1 MESNNFSK
9 GLRNSLKFL
18 DNEFVYWI
26 IVIILFLYNT
36 CIFMNINDFFSN
48 MYEFGI
54 VRVIVLLLILY
65 VSQKSYLIA
74 LLLAMSY
81 LLSVKFNK
89 ENFESMMNNQD
100 SNHDSEYDGESDEP
114 INQHHSEEMEKYNN
128 NMIDSSAMDFNAED
142 QKMDITNQFDDKSSD
157 EMEGFN
163 NNLFTSQSMDFTE
176 EDQDN
181 GVNNQF
187 DDSKMKENFSSE
199 ESSDSMMNNSLNKT
213 RCLQNY
219 DPEHQKVGDLCKPVA
234 TYEGEFNAQGLNYPI
249 GYNMN

>member
-54 VRVIVLLLILY
+54 VRVIILLLILY

-89 ENFESMMNNQD
+89 ENFETMMNRD
-100 SNHDSEYDGESDEP
+100 SMDNAEYDGESDEP
-114 INQHHSEEMEKYNN
+114 INQHHSEEMENYNN
-128 NMIDSSAMDFNAED
+128 NLIDSRAMDFNAED
-142 QKMDITNQFDDKSSD
+142 QKMGVDNQFNNQPSD

-163 NNLFTSQSMDFTE
+163 NNLFVSRRMDFNE
-176 EDQDN
+176 EDQDM
-181 GVNNQF
+181 GVKNQF
-187 DDSKMKENFSSE
+187 DDSKMKETFASE
-199 ESSDSMMNNSLNKT
+199 ESSNSMMDNSLNKT
-213 RCLQNY
+213 ECLQNY
-219 DPEHQKVGDLCKPVA
+219 NPEHQKVGDLCKPVA
-234 TYEGEFNAQGLNYPI
+234 TFEGEYNAQGLNYPI

>member
-18 DNEFVYWI
+18 DNEFVFWI

-54 VRVIVLLLILY
+54 VRVIILLLILY

-89 ENFESMMNNQD
+89 ENFESMMNSQD
-100 SNHDSEYDGESDEP
+100 SMNNSEYDGESDES
-114 INQHHSEEMEKYNN
+114 IHHDNSEEMEKYN

-142 QKMDITNQFDDKSSD
+142 QKMGVDNQFADKTSD

-163 NNLFTSQSMDFTE
+163 NNLFTSRSLDFNE
-176 EDQDN
+176 EDQDM

-187 DDSKMKENFSSE
+187 GDSKMKETFTSE
-199 ESSDSMMNNSLNKT
+199 ESSNSMMDNSLNRT
-213 RCLQNY
+213 ECLQNY

-234 TYEGEFNAQGLNYPI
+234 TFEGEYNAQGLNYPI

>member
-89 ENFESMMNNQD
+89 ENFESMMNSQD
-100 SNHDSEYDGESDEP
+100 SMNNSEYDGESDEP
-114 INQHHSEEMEKYNN
+114 IHQDNSEEMEKYNN
-128 NMIDSSAMDFNAED
+128 NMIDSRAMDFNAED
-142 QKMDITNQFDDKSSD
+142 QKMGVDNQFADKPSD

-163 NNLFTSQSMDFTE
+163 NNLFTSRSMDFNE
-176 EDQDN
+176 EDQDM

-187 DDSKMKENFSSE
+187 GDSKMKETFTSE
-199 ESSDSMMNNSLNKT
+199 ESSNSMMDNSLNRT
-213 RCLQNY
+213 ECLQNY

-234 TYEGEFNAQGLNYPI
+234 TFEGEYNTQGLNYPI

>member
-1 MESNNFSK
+1 
-9 GLRNSLKFL
+9 
-18 DNEFVYWI
+18 
-26 IVIILFLYNT
+26 
-36 CIFMNINDFFSN
+36 MNINDFFSN

-54 VRVIVLLLILY
+54 VRVIILLLILY

-89 ENFESMMNNQD
+89 ENFESMMNSQN
-100 SNHDSEYDGESDEP
+100 SMHDSEYDGESDES
-114 INQHHSEEMEKYNN
+114 IHHDNSEEMEKYNN

-142 QKMDITNQFDDKSSD
+142 QKMGVDNQFADKTSD

-163 NNLFTSQSMDFTE
+163 NNLFTSRSMDFNE
-176 EDQDN
+176 EDQDM

-187 DDSKMKENFSSE
+187 ADSKMKETFTSE
-199 ESSDSMMNNSLNKT
+199 ESSNSMMDNSLNRT
-213 RCLQNY
+213 ECLQNY

-234 TYEGEFNAQGLNYPI
+234 TFEGEYNAQGLNYPI

>member
-54 VRVIVLLLILY
+54 VRVIILLLILY

-89 ENFESMMNNQD
+89 ENFESMMNSQN
-100 SNHDSEYDGESDEP
+100 SMHDSEYDGESDES
-114 INQHHSEEMEKYNN
+114 IHHDNSEEMEKYNN

-142 QKMDITNQFDDKSSD
+142 QKMGVDNQFADKTSD
-157 EMEGFN
+157 EME
-163 NNLFTSQSMDFTE
+163 
-176 EDQDN
+176 
-181 GVNNQF
+181 
-187 DDSKMKENFSSE
+187 
-199 ESSDSMMNNSLNKT
+199 
-213 RCLQNY
+213 
-219 DPEHQKVGDLCKPVA
+219 
-234 TYEGEFNAQGLNYPI
+234 
-249 GYNMN
+249 

>member
-54 VRVIVLLLILY
+54 VRVIILLLILY

-89 ENFESMMNNQD
+89 ENFESMMNSQN
-100 SNHDSEYDGESDEP
+100 SMHDSEYDGESDES
-114 INQHHSEEMEKYNN
+114 IHHDNSEEMEKYNN

-142 QKMDITNQFDDKSSD
+142 QKMGVDNQFADKTSD

-163 NNLFTSQSMDFTE
+163 NNLFTSRSMDFNE
-176 EDQDN
+176 EDQDM

-187 DDSKMKENFSSE
+187 ADSKMKETFTSE
-199 ESSDSMMNNSLNKT
+199 ESSNSMMDNSLNRT
-213 RCLQNY
+213 ECLQNY

-234 TYEGEFNAQGLNYPI
+234 TFEGEYNAQGLNYPI

>member
-1 MESNNFSK
+1 MDSNNFSK

-100 SNHDSEYDGESDEP
+100 SMHNSEYEEDSNKHKDK
-114 INQHHSEEMEKYNN
+114 HHSEEMEKYNN

-142 QKMDITNQFDDKSSD
+142 QKMGVTNQFSDKTSD

-163 NNLFTSQSMDFTE
+163 NNLFVSRSMDFTE
-176 EDQDN
+176 EDQDM

-187 DDSKMKENFSSE
+187 GDSKVKETFSSE
-199 ESSDSMMNNSLNKT
+199 ESSGSMMNNSLNKT
-213 RCLQNY
+213 ECLQNY
-219 DPEHQKVGDLCKPVA
+219 HPKHQTVGNLCQPVA
-234 TYEGEFNAQGLNYPI
+234 TFEGEFNAQGLNYPI
-249 GYNMN
+249 GFNMK

>member
-18 DNEFVYWI
+18 DNEFVFWI

-54 VRVIVLLLILY
+54 VRVIILLLILY

-89 ENFESMMNNQD
+89 ENFESMMNSQD
-100 SNHDSEYDGESDEP
+100 SMNNSEYDGESDES
-114 INQHHSEEMEKYNN
+114 IHHDNSEEMEKYN

-142 QKMDITNQFDDKSSD
+142 QKMGVDNQFADKTSD

-163 NNLFTSQSMDFTE
+163 NNLFTSRSLDFNE
-176 EDQDN
+176 EDQDM

-187 DDSKMKENFSSE
+187 GDSKMKETFTSE
-199 ESSDSMMNNSLNKT
+199 ESSNSMMDNSLNIT
-213 RCLQNY
+213 ECLQNY

-234 TYEGEFNAQGLNYPI
+234 TFKGEYNAQGLNYPI